1 MLRHLFSQIT
11 DLWIFGFV
19 KKTHQWFVCVC
30 VCVRVLEGEEEVGG
44 GACVNHIFLC
54 DMMIKITLVPFCGSW
69 QSKLAWLLVWHSLD
83 HVFWFYKLISN
94 LISSQIHIIN
104 SEQKIIDS
112 ENSWWNVHVQSYCMS
127 TCLMGS
133 STVENVSWNNY
144 KPLLK
149 DVLNFRLRALVST
162 HNDWQWLGS

>member
-1 MLRHLFSQIT
+1 M
-11 DLWIFGFV
+11 
-19 KKTHQWFVCVC
+19 
-30 VCVRVLEGEEEVGG
+30 RVLEGEEEVGG
-44 GACVNHIFLC
+44 GACVNHIFRC

-133 STVENVSWNNY
+133 PTVENVSWNNY

-162 HNDWQWLGS
+162 HNDWEANRRFDARCIIIGETNCLLITN